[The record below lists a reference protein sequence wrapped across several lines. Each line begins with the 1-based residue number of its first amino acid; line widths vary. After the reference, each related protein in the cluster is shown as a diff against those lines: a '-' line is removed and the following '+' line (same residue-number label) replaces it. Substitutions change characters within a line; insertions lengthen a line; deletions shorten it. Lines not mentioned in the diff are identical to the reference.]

1 MDLKS
6 RYLRNPSDTTVSF
19 LYAESLLQKSDFR
32 SLEAFF
38 RSTLPH
44 TLNLNIWSLYVKY
57 IGLQNPASLLPA
69 YAHMISVMWFHYDIS
84 DYIVEYIKLLDQDVD
99 KIREMYTLALSNP
112 IHNLSSLFQQYE
124 AWELSLSKITY
135 KSLVSERLATY
146 QECFKLYQKLLP
158 FISNLEF
165 DNIFKILYLEPSN
178 RKVVLAKHFKERFYY
193 KEEMYFLY
201 NEILLDKEVLR
212 EGIKSTNSSFLR
224 MYFAM
229 CYDSEDI
236 LDMTNEL
243 EVICYLNIMAKRG
256 TDAFHDVLTK
266 MGISSALEASGVPG
280 TAGHRSADNIGYA
293 RDSNENGESYSHK
306 HGADDKGQNAAH
318 EDAGSPDPAPI
329 IDDIASSAISPY
341 VLIYAARTEYSLT
354 SNPHSAFKIFYLGIN
369 RSPALNEAFFKFLI
383 DINDVCNSK
392 AMFKILNKTE
402 NMWNWMIDF
411 EFKYGSFPEYRR
423 LLADRARQK
432 YEVNGKEK
440 TVKKETCEHD
450 IESYRLL
457 YELFRKSFEFLDL
470 QLPKDEALDDF
481 AKQLPRL
488 DPNNVFQGLKSSHL
502 INVLKTVDFLD

>member
-6 RYLRNPSDTTVSF
+6 RYLRNPLDTTVSL

-69 YAHMISVMWFHYDIS
+69 YAHMISVMWFHYDIY
-84 DYIVEYIKLLDQDVD
+84 DHIVEYIKLLDQDVD
-99 KIREMYTLALSNP
+99 KIREVYTLALSNP
-112 IHNLSSLFQQYE
+112 IHNISSLFQQYE
-124 AWELSLSKITY
+124 AWEISLSKVTY

-178 RKVVLAKHFKERFYY
+178 RKIALARHFKEKFYY
-193 KEEMYFLY
+193 KEEVYFLY
-201 NEILLDKEVLR
+201 NEILPDKEVLI
-212 EGIKSTNSSFLR
+212 EGIKNTNSSFLR

-229 CYDSEDI
+229 CYDSENI
-236 LDMTNEL
+236 LDLSNEL
-243 EVICYLNIMAKRG
+243 EMICYLNIMAKRG
-256 TDAFHDVLTK
+256 ADVFHDVLAK
-266 MGISSALEASGVPG
+266 MGISGATEAPGMPSAAPCEISDRGRHVFDNEENGKSG
-280 TAGHRSADNIGYA
+280 
-293 RDSNENGESYSHK
+293 SNEHDVDGNERNKIYK
-306 HGADDKGQNAAH
+306 DAAAVAAQN
-318 EDAGSPDPAPI
+318 
-329 IDDIASSAISPY
+329 IDSTVSSTISPY

-354 SNPHSAFKIFYLGIN
+354 SDPHSAFKIFYLGIN
-369 RSPALNEAFFKFLI
+369 KSPALNEAFFKFLI
-383 DINDVCNSK
+383 DINDVCNIK

-402 NMWNWMIDF
+402 NMWNWMINF

-423 LLADRARQK
+423 LLAERAKQK
-432 YEVNGKEK
+432 YEFNIKEK
-440 TVKKETCEHD
+440 IEKSD
-450 IESYRLL
+450 IGEQNAESYRFT

-470 QLPKDEALDDF
+470 RLMKDEVF
-481 AKQLPRL
+481 ENFVKQLPHL
-488 DPNNVFQGLKSSHL
+488 GANNVFQNLKSSHL
-502 INVLKTVDFLD
+502 ISLLKSVDSPE